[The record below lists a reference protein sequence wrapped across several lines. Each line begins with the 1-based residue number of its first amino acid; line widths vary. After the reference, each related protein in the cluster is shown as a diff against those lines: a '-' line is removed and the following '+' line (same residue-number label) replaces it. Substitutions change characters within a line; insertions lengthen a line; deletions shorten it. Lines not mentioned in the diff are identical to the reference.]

1 MTLLADPAQ
10 VSTSPA
16 LAPEVAYAAARRV
29 CRHHAKSFY
38 FASPLLTKEKRL
50 HAFAVYALCRRLDD
64 AVDEAPSPEDA
75 LREVSAF
82 GGTLDRV
89 YGSEPILDV
98 PVLEAARLTIAACEI
113 PRGRFTELCMGVEAD
128 LTVTRYEDWP
138 GLKRYCYL
146 VAGVV
151 GLMMCSVFDL
161 RDFGARKNAIAMGD
175 AMQLTNILRD
185 VAEDLRR
192 GRVYLPQAEL
202 RDYGLC
208 DRDLVQFA
216 NGRTLTD
223 GFRALMKF
231 QVKRARAL
239 YAEGYAGLAA
249 LDRDGSR
256 QTASL
261 MATVYGGILDAIER
275 ADYDVFSAR
284 RHLTWFQKLRRV
296 PTALR
301 RAR

>member
-1 MTLLADPAQ
+1 MTLLADPTDIDAEHD
-10 VSTSPA
+10 
-16 LAPEVAYAAARRV
+16 LAGPAYAAARRV

-38 FASPLLTKEKRL
+38 FASPLLPKSKRQ

-64 AVDEAPSPEDA
+64 AVDEAGSPEAA
-75 LREVSAF
+75 LAAVASF
-82 GGTLDRV
+82 GRVLDRV
-89 YGSEPILDV
+89 YGAAPVDDDPI
-98 PVLEAARLTIAACEI
+98 LEAARLTVAACEI
-113 PRGRFTELCMGVEAD
+113 PRGRFSELCMGVEAD

-185 VAEDLRR
+185 VREDLER
-192 GRVYLPQAEL
+192 GRVYLPQTEL
-202 RDYGLC
+202 REYDLT
-208 DRDLVQFA
+208 DRDLLQFA
-216 NGRTLTD
+216 NGRTLTP
-223 GFRALMKF
+223 GFRAFMRF
-231 QVKRARAL
+231 QVQRARGL
-239 YAEGYAGLAA
+239 YEEGFAGLSA
-249 LDRDGSR
+249 LERDGSR

-275 ADYDVFSAR
+275 ADYDVFSQR
-284 RHLTWFQKLRRV
+284 RRLSWFAKLRRV
-296 PTALR
+296 PVALC